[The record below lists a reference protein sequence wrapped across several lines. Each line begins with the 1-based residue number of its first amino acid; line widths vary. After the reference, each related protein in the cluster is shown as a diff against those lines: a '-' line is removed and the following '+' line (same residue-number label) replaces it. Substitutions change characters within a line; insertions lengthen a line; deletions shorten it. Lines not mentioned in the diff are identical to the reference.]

1 MKFDA
6 IDAALLDHLATGRR
20 TFTGMQSRAIMAL
33 AEAASRRPGD
43 GFRVVD
49 RRLQAL
55 RKAGKVKFVRGSGAG
70 WELT

>member
-6 IDAALLDHLATGRR
+6 IDAALLGHLATGRR
-20 TFTGMQSRAIMAL
+20 TFAELQSRAVMPL
-33 AEAASRRPGD
+33 TEAAARRPGD

-55 RKAGKVKFVRGSGAG
+55 RKAGKVKFVRGPGAG
-70 WELT
+70 WELA